1 MTISIFTAG
10 SEQSHWITRSGVSP
24 APAGQT
30 VVEMG
35 DATKSGGSD
44 ARRSTYHS
52 WDIDGIPKNA
62 IVDEAYVEWVP
73 TQSDGQD
80 LDTDNF
86 EHAMAL
92 MFADGHWN
100 RGDQNEL
107 HQAQGGAYYHAPA
120 QTDAL
125 FFAVR
130 NSVDVEIAD
139 TIPTFTAPTLLS
151 NGTAALQG
159 LGTTV
164 EIPAGEDI
172 KVVRVV
178 MNRLDTPLP
187 ANPTLTIKLYT
198 LFDNGR
204 QFALDTLV
212 ASSDPIAYSVLAAAP
227 GSSSIDFTFATA
239 IPSQAAARWVGL
251 MIEGEIFDPIYL
263 GTQRYQL
270 IRENGAS
277 QIVFPPGTAGSMLTA
292 SASTDIA
299 NANSLVGYFNER
311 SVPCLYPISS
321 STLITTPYQRYFGT
335 VMTKRQCGPWSTGV
349 PKTYGSAVASEE
361 FPNFVQNI
369 QDWIDSAHYSPD
381 LGKTWIGFMID
392 IPSPENVIFRSA
404 GPTHPTLV
412 AYKLIINWHTLVL
425 LDVGDLI
432 RRTVVTASDLT
443 RRIVVTAGDL
453 TSQMAVAVGDLTR
466 RTTITA
472 GDLTRRTKIMAGNLI
487 RRTDVT
493 AGGLTRRTDVTA
505 GDLKHRTDVT
515 AGDLKRR
522 ATVTA
527 GDLKRRAT
535 VTAGDLKRRT
545 TVTAG
550 NLKRGGS

>member
-73 TQSDGQD
+73 TQSDGED

-107 HQAQGGAYYHAPA
+107 HQVQGGAYYHAPA
-120 QTDAL
+120 QTDVLSFTA
-125 FFAVR
+125 R
-130 NSVDVEIAD
+130 NSADGLIAATMTDFTGWTWLSSAVDR
-139 TIPTFTAPTLLS
+139 F
-151 NGTAALQG
+151 QG

-164 EIPAGEDI
+164 EIPAGEDL

-178 MNRLDTPLP
+178 MNRLNTPLP
-187 ANPTLTIKLYT
+187 SDPTLTIKLYT

-212 ASSDPIAYSVLAAAP
+212 ASSDPIAYSALAASP
-227 GSSSIDFTFATA
+227 GSSAIDFTFATA
-239 IPSQAAARWVGL
+239 IPAQAAARWMGV
-251 MIEGEIFDPIYL
+251 MVEGEIFDPIYL
-263 GTQRYQL
+263 GTQVYQL
-270 IRENGAS
+270 QRRTGGLS
-277 QIVFPPGTAGSMLTA
+277 QIAWPPGSAGSMIIA
-292 SASTDIA
+292 APSTDMA

-311 SVPCLYPISS
+311 SVPCIYPASS
-321 STLITTPYQRYFGT
+321 STPITTPFQRFFGS

-392 IPSPENVIFRSA
+392 IPSPENVLFRSA
-404 GPTHPTLV
+404 GPTHPTLA

-425 LDVGDLI
+425 LDVGDLT
-432 RRTVVTASDLT
+432 RRT
-443 RRIVVTAGDL
+443 IVTAGDL
-453 TSQMAVAVGDLTR
+453 TREVAVTAGELMREAAVTAGDLTR
-466 RTTITA
+466 RRVVTA
-472 GDLTRRTKIMAGNLI
+472 GDLTRRTS
-487 RRTDVT
+487 
-493 AGGLTRRTDVTA
+493 
-505 GDLKHRTDVT
+505 
-515 AGDLKRR
+515 
-522 ATVTA
+522 
-527 GDLKRRAT
+527 
-535 VTAGDLKRRT
+535 
-545 TVTAG
+545 VTAG